1 MSKATALASLSNRAL
16 GLMVADL
23 YGSEPIRLPDVDC
36 EAIVRSW
43 QRNVGKIKADGWPGS
58 GTLRALWERH
68 KPTRRQVLGQARLA
82 LGWPHNTY
90 KLGKGGYGWL
100 PDYADAQLVTDCSGF
115 VAICLGRSR
124 NATGP
129 DLGDLEWIETT
140 QLVRDA
146 TGPQRLVRAVS
157 LDDLLPGDLIAH
169 GDSGGRQGHVA
180 VVERIDERGR
190 IHTIESCGA
199 TATESSIRRRERT
212 KRWSS
217 KGAIGLRPVWY
228 A

>member
-1 MSKATALASLSNRAL
+1 MSKATALSDLSTRAL

-23 YGSEPIRLPDVDC
+23 YGREPICLPDVDR

-68 KPTRRQVLGQARLA
+68 KPKRADVLAHAVAA
-82 LGWPHNTY
+82 LSWPRNTY
-90 KLGKGGYGWL
+90 RLGKGGYGWL
-100 PDYADAQLVTDCSGF
+100 PDLHTPQLVTDCSGF
-115 VAICLGRSR
+115 AAICLGRSR
-124 NATGP
+124 RATGP
-129 DLGDLEWIETT
+129 DLGDMEWIETT

-180 VVERIDERGR
+180 VVEHIDEHGR

-212 KRWSS
+212 KRWRS
-217 KGAIGLRPVWY
+217 KRAIGLRPVWY

>member
-1 MSKATALASLSNRAL
+1 VGAAQADAIRSADTGGRGVALAPQHLQARQWRL
-16 GLMVADL
+16 
-23 YGSEPIRLPDVDC
+23 RLPDL
-36 EAIVRSW
+36 
-43 QRNVGKIKADGWPGS
+43 
-58 GTLRALWERH
+58 GT
-68 KPTRRQVLGQARLA
+68 P
-82 LGWPHNTY
+82 
-90 KLGKGGYGWL
+90 
-100 PDYADAQLVTDCSGF
+100 QLVTDCSGF
-115 VAICLGRSR
+115 AAICLGRSR

-180 VVERIDERGR
+180 VFEFYGDRRL

-212 KRWSS
+212 KRWRS

>member
-1 MSKATALASLSNRAL
+1 MSKATALSELSTRAL

-23 YGSEPIRLPDVDC
+23 YGSEPIRLPDVDRK
-36 EAIVRSW
+36 AIVMSW
-43 QRNVGKIKADGWPGS
+43 QLNVGKIKADGWPGS
-58 GTLRALWERH
+58 RTLRALWERH
-68 KPTRRQVLGQARLA
+68 KPTREQVLAQAVAA
-82 LGWPHNTY
+82 LSWPRNTY
-90 KLGKGGYGWL
+90 RLGRGGYQWL
-100 PDYADAQLVTDCSGF
+100 PDYDDPEPVTDCSGF
-115 VAICLGRSR
+115 AARCLGRSR
-124 NATGP
+124 VARGD
-129 DLGDLEWIETT
+129 DLGAMEWIETT

-180 VVERIDERGR
+180 VVEHIDEHGR

>member
-23 YGSEPIRLPDVDC
+23 YGSEPIRMPDLDR
-36 EAIVRSW
+36 EAIVMSW

-68 KPTRRQVLGQARLA
+68 KPTRSEVLIQAVAA
-82 LGWPHNTY
+82 LRWPRNTY

-115 VAICLGRSR
+115 GAICLGRSR

-180 VVERIDERGR
+180 VFEFYGDRRL

-212 KRWSS
+212 KRWRS